1 MSNGLEVFFLNLG
14 WSWTLSKFFPYLLAC
29 ILGLILL
36 KVTLKLRLNFWIRI
50 PIGVLLLLLPF
61 SSYFFFYPIY
71 QPDLLNTAYKPKI
84 LPPQKPKQTTLA
96 VIVLPGCPYCMQTT
110 DVMNRLAVQNKHLKI
125 SYYLVSEDPIS
136 ERLFRKKLNR
146 RIAVRYAK
154 DETLWMLAAEGVFP
168 SYLLFDN
175 KQLKRAWHNTTFGVR
190 ALDELRAFRNE

>member
-1 MSNGLEVFFLNLG
+1 
-14 WSWTLSKFFPYLLAC
+14 
-29 ILGLILL
+29 
-36 KVTLKLRLNFWIRI
+36 
-50 PIGVLLLLLPF
+50 
-61 SSYFFFYPIY
+61 
-71 QPDLLNTAYKPKI
+71 
-84 LPPQKPKQTTLA
+84 
-96 VIVLPGCPYCMQTT
+96 MQTT